1 MNRDTLAVWLWAEDL
16 QTVSVDAVGTDVPE
30 QEHGLLTQR

>member
-16 QTVSVDAVGTDVPE
+16 QNVSVDAVGTDVTE
-30 QEHGLLTQR
+30 